1 MFFFPI
7 NYYNKK
13 HITIIYREIFM
24 SKKYL
29 AFFKTIGRYWF
40 LVLVIIIII
49 IALYNPVIAIWIT
62 VFTIILFLISFLPTG
77 FFKKKFMKLLKKY
90 YRIEDVSIAQEL
102 NRTIREIRE
111 IMFDLTQNQQKKPWL
126 IVFLNKRYIFYHQ
139 KTVEELVKLY
149 KEGHDDKEIL
159 QNLKEYDIKSIDE
172 VKKIKEILIKLNRFS
187 NGEIQAI

>member
-1 MFFFPI
+1 
-7 NYYNKK
+7 
-13 HITIIYREIFM
+13 M

-90 YRIEDVSIAQEL
+90 YRIEDVFIAQEL